1 MDRVVSESKG
11 SSIQSIVGFRI
22 LVKITVIVR
31 RPDSFLTTMP
41 LLDPRNDFVFKR
53 LFTEAPAQLSDLI
66 NAIRSDEAPIRID
79 EIRNPRIDPEQL
91 AGKFIVLDV
100 LAIDAAGARYDIEMQ
115 VRRHADWHE
124 RTTYYLA
131 RTYVDQLRGGENYG
145 EIVPTIGIHL
155 MGFDLFTDPA
165 QARWCFE
172 IRDRDQPRVRLRTLQ
187 WNMIE
192 LPKGDRLLA
201 ARSTEPF
208 AAWVTFFQHAQ
219 DEAIMSTIT
228 HPPVQQALDELKR
241 LSADEE
247 ARHLA
252 MLRERALRDEASF
265 VRDAK
270 AEGLTEGLT
279 KGRTEVA
286 RRLIA
291 RLDLDDAAI
300 AELTGLGEDEVS
312 RLRRSATD

>member
-1 MDRVVSESKG
+1 
-11 SSIQSIVGFRI
+11 
-22 LVKITVIVR
+22 
-31 RPDSFLTTMP
+31 
-41 LLDPRNDFVFKR
+41 
-53 LFTEAPAQLSDLI
+53 
-66 NAIRSDEAPIRID
+66 
-79 EIRNPRIDPEQL
+79 
-91 AGKFIVLDV
+91 
-100 LAIDAAGARYDIEMQ
+100 
-115 VRRHADWHE
+115 
-124 RTTYYLA
+124 
-131 RTYVDQLRGGENYG
+131 
-145 EIVPTIGIHL
+145 
-155 MGFDLFTDPA
+155 
-165 QARWCFE
+165 
-172 IRDRDQPRVRLRTLQ
+172 
-187 WNMIE
+187 MIE
-192 LPKGDRLLA
+192 LPKADQLLA

-312 RLRRSATD
+312 RLRRSAAD

>member
-1 MDRVVSESKG
+1 
-11 SSIQSIVGFRI
+11 
-22 LVKITVIVR
+22 
-31 RPDSFLTTMP
+31 MP

-66 NAIRSDEAPIRID
+66 NAIRSNEAPIRID

-100 LAIDAAGARYDIEMQ
+100 LAIDATGARYDIEMQ

-124 RTTYYLA
+124 RTAYYLA

-145 EIVPTIGIHL
+145 EVVPTIGIYL

-165 QARWCFE
+165 QAHWWFE
-172 IRDRDQPRVRLRTLQ
+172 IRDRDQPGVRLTRTLQ

-192 LPKGDRLLA
+192 LPKADRLLA
-201 ARSTEPF
+201 GRRTDALT
-208 AAWVTFFQHAQ
+208 AWVTFFQHGQ

-228 HPPVQQALDELKR
+228 HPQVQQALDELKR

-270 AEGLTEGLT
+270 AEGRVE
-279 KGRTEVA
+279 GRTEVA
-286 RRLIA
+286 RRLLE

-300 AELTGLGEDEVS
+300 AELTGLSEDEVS
-312 RLRRSATD
+312 RLRRSDAD

>member
-1 MDRVVSESKG
+1 
-11 SSIQSIVGFRI
+11 
-22 LVKITVIVR
+22 
-31 RPDSFLTTMP
+31 MP

-53 LFTEAPAQLSDLI
+53 LFTRVPAQLSDLI

-91 AGKFIVLDV
+91 AGKFIVLDL

-124 RTTYYLA
+124 RTAYYLA

-145 EIVPTIGIHL
+145 EIVPTIGIYL
-155 MGFDLFTDPA
+155 MDFDLFTDPA
-165 QARWCFE
+165 QARWHFE
-172 IRDRDQPRVRLRTLQ
+172 IRDRDQPGVRLTRTLQ

-192 LPKGDRLLA
+192 LPKAERLLTG
-201 ARSTEPF
+201 RSIEPL
-208 AAWVTFFQHAQ
+208 AAWVTFFQHGQ
-219 DEAIMSTIT
+219 DEAIMSSIT

-247 ARHLA
+247 AQHLA
-252 MLRERALRDEASF
+252 MVRERALRDEASF

-270 AEGLTEGLT
+270 AEGRAEG
-279 KGRTEVA
+279 RAEERVEVA

-291 RLDLDDAAI
+291 RRDLDDAAI
-300 AELTGLGEDEVS
+300 AELTGLDEDEVN
-312 RLRRSATD
+312 RLRRSAAD

>member
-1 MDRVVSESKG
+1 M
-11 SSIQSIVGFRI
+11 
-22 LVKITVIVR
+22 
-31 RPDSFLTTMP
+31 
-41 LLDPRNDFVFKR
+41 
-53 LFTEAPAQLSDLI
+53 
-66 NAIRSDEAPIRID
+66 
-79 EIRNPRIDPEQL
+79 
-91 AGKFIVLDV
+91 LDV
-100 LAIDAAGARYDIEMQ
+100 LANNAAGARYDIEMQ

-124 RTTYYLA
+124 RTAYYLA
-131 RTYVDQLRGGENYG
+131 RTYVDQLRGGDNYG
-145 EIVPTIGIHL
+145 EIVPTIGIYL
-155 MGFDLFTDPA
+155 IGFDLFADPA

-172 IRDRDQPRVRLRTLQ
+172 IRDRDQPEVRLTRTLQ

-192 LPKGDRLLA
+192 LPKADQLLA

-208 AAWVTFFQHAQ
+208 AAWVTFFQHGQ
-219 DEAIMSTIT
+219 DEAIMSSIT

-247 ARHLA
+247 AQHLA

-270 AEGLTEGLT
+270 AEGRAEE
-279 KGRTEVA
+279 RVEVA

-291 RLDLDDAAI
+291 RLDLDDATI

-312 RLRRSATD
+312 RLRRSAAD